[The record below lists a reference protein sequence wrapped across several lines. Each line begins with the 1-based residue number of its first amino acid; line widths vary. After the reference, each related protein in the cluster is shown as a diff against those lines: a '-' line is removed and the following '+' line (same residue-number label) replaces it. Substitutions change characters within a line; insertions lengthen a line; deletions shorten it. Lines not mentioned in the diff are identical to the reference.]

1 MKVSPIHEEE
11 IETQKEKKEI
21 FRVTKLLSNGL
32 GSQPQ
37 DLFTPTS
44 GLQFFT
50 LDYPVKIV
58 GQASH
63 FWK

>member
-50 LDYPVKIV
+50 LDYLVKIV